1 MLLDYASA
9 ASRAWTVVTL
19 GRRRLLPAVQL
30 SAGSLRQKNA
40 RNIIFKNLMD
50 ACLGAVCFY
59 LVGYG
64 FAYGGEDANKF
75 IGWSGFAL
83 SNQEFDG
90 WYSWFFQYTVRL
102 RDALASKASPA
113 SGICSAIDRAMCYG
127 CATHLLVAHASRE
140 LNSL

>member
-1 MLLDYASA
+1 M
-9 ASRAWTVVTL
+9 
-19 GRRRLLPAVQL
+19 QL

-64 FAYGGEDANKF
+64 FAYGGENANRF

-83 SNQEFDG
+83 NGESFDS
-90 WYSWFFQYTVRL
+90 WYSWFFQYTVRIWTKHISQQ
-102 RDALASKASPA
+102 REEAVALYSMRTRTGQSALKASD
-113 SGICSAIDRAMCYG
+113 SRHFAIDGHVR
-127 CATHLLVAHASRE
+127 
-140 LNSL
+140 